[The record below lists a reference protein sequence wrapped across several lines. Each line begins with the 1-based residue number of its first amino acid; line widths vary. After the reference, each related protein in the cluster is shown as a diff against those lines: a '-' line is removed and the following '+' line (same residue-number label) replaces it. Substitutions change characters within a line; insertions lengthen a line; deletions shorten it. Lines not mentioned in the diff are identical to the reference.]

1 MKRNIKAKDNVFNEN
16 IKNTERTKNLII
28 KICFAIVFVILVAI
42 STIVLVKRYDIR
54 REQEIKAKEQEA
66 KSVNP
71 IAATVYAGKNGG
83 LFINNSN
90 GTKYYSNE
98 RWVSSTMLA
107 NGNII
112 TNSNGNTVLKIR
124 TNFSKGYYGKASLY
138 YYNITTY
145 DVNNKKIVSTACKR
159 ITTNLQDAEIQ
170 IKRNTAYL
178 YRKVYRSSSCENK
191 QVNSTKVS
199 VSAGP
204 YIIKSD
210 NRSRITTSYNGDKN
224 FTYTLYNNSGREY
237 YYRWFTYKTDI
248 IATNNISYNGKC
260 GNFKGKLKLSLG
272 LTVSNKYPNRTGML
286 RIYAS
291 KSACQSDSNS
301 RLRNGTGNGATIYYI
316 DNATTTYIKN
326 EPPKV
331 YNNNGYKLIRY
342 DHSSMKNTIGYQLEK
357 NGNRVGCYSYAL
369 SYGVYIMNPALVK
382 NFNRSC
388 KWNTNPRSFGAR
400 KSTAKNATDEFN
412 IIKKKINQGIPVS
425 IHVKTDGDHWVLVY
439 GYKKDTKVVNGTQ
452 LMKSIVYADPW
463 YGKQNIASTK
473 WPLNTTQYV
482 TWDSVSSAKF
492 GC

>member
-16 IKNTERTKNLII
+16 IKNTERTKSLII
-28 KICFAIVFVILVAI
+28 KICFAIVFVMLVAI
-42 STIVLVKRYDIR
+42 STIVLVKRYDII
-54 REQEIKAKEQEA
+54 REEKIKAKEQEA

-112 TNSNGNTVLKIR
+112 TNSNGNTVLKVR

-248 IATNNISYNGKC
+248 IATNNISYNGEC
-260 GNFKGKLKLSLG
+260 GNFKGKLKLSLS

-400 KSTAKNATDEFN
+400 KSTAKNAADEFN
-412 IIKKKINQGIPVS
+412 IIKKKIDQGIPVS

>member
-1 MKRNIKAKDNVFNEN
+1 
-16 IKNTERTKNLII
+16 
-28 KICFAIVFVILVAI
+28 
-42 STIVLVKRYDIR
+42 
-54 REQEIKAKEQEA
+54 
-66 KSVNP
+66 
-71 IAATVYAGKNGG
+71 
-83 LFINNSN
+83 
-90 GTKYYSNE
+90 
-98 RWVSSTMLA
+98 
-107 NGNII
+107 
-112 TNSNGNTVLKIR
+112 
-124 TNFSKGYYGKASLY
+124 
-138 YYNITTY
+138 
-145 DVNNKKIVSTACKR
+145 
-159 ITTNLQDAEIQ
+159 
-170 IKRNTAYL
+170 
-178 YRKVYRSSSCENK
+178 
-191 QVNSTKVS
+191 
-199 VSAGP
+199 
-204 YIIKSD
+204 
-210 NRSRITTSYNGDKN
+210 
-224 FTYTLYNNSGREY
+224 
-237 YYRWFTYKTDI
+237 
-248 IATNNISYNGKC
+248 
-260 GNFKGKLKLSLG
+260 
-272 LTVSNKYPNRTGML
+272 ML

-412 IIKKKINQGIPVS
+412 IIKKKIDQGIPVS